1 MDGKPIMNTLNPTC
15 TGTSVVAISY
25 DGGVALA
32 SDRVVSYGKSAR
44 YKHTTR
50 QYRVNDRCIIAFG
63 GDHADFQWLQNV
75 VERQEANYRTYD
87 LNAKHTPQAIHAYLT
102 SLLYYRRCKM
112 NPIWNILI
120 VAGMQPEE
128 HGDKLVPFIG
138 VITPKGVAYTATS
151 AATGLG
157 AMTLNQAVQDNWRAR
172 DGKLTREEA
181 YELLRKSME
190 LSLYHDCMA
199 DNEYDLA
206 SVDAT
211 GVTLEKPET
220 LTGNWQIGET
230 NCQYE

>member
-1 MDGKPIMNTLNPTC
+1 
-15 TGTSVVAISY
+15 
-25 DGGVALA
+25 
-32 SDRVVSYGKSAR
+32 
-44 YKHTTR
+44 
-50 QYRVNDRCIIAFG
+50 
-63 GDHADFQWLQNV
+63 
-75 VERQEANYRTYD
+75 
-87 LNAKHTPQAIHAYLT
+87 
-102 SLLYYRRCKM
+102 
-112 NPIWNILI
+112 
-120 VAGMQPEE
+120 MQPEE

-230 NCQYE
+230 NCQVKEDLEYLRLPTIFSTSDSAVCMCLFRFTLRFPCCRDDKLNRFPTVLFMLLLGP